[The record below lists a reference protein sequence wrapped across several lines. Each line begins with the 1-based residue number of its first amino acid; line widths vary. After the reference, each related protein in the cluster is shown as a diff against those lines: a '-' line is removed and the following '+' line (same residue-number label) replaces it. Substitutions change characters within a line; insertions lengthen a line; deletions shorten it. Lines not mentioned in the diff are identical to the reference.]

1 MPFIFWSSSSD
12 FSQFYHKCCF
22 LISERYSG
30 YPFIWGNFC
39 FIFSMWGLFYYVFL
53 IIVIALI
60 GGGAIVGNRPLLKN
74 LLFAWT
80 PFCCLFAAF
89 FSMWGLFCYVFL
101 IIILRSLRGGGES
114 KTWRLPS
121 LKNEEKNMFCYMRGL
136 LLLFLHVQFFA
147 TLFTMGGVFLLI
159 FFYVGSLFC
168 FYGGGAF
175 FLLAPPT
182 KTSAFYFCE

>member
-1 MPFIFWSSSSD
+1 
-12 FSQFYHKCCF
+12 
-22 LISERYSG
+22 
-30 YPFIWGNFC
+30 
-39 FIFSMWGLFYYVFL
+39 MWGLFYYVFL
-53 IIVIALI
+53 IIVIALR
-60 GGGAIVGNRPLLKN
+60 GWGAIVGNRPPLKN

-80 PFCCLFAAF
+80 PFCCLFFHVRAF
-89 FSMWGLFCYVFL
+89 LLRFSHYNFALAE
-101 IIILRSLRGGGES
+101 GGGRA
-114 KTWRLPS
+114 RLGVCPS

-175 FLLAPPT
+175 FCLPLLLKLLLFIFVNKMLTLKFILCRIPIVGV
-182 KTSAFYFCE
+182 KERCLH